1 VSDLPRK
8 LIWEGEADWEKPE
21 ALDSSQFM
29 SSPKKIFSDQPPT
42 TSPTGNFTR
51 PIPSKF
57 ELRPLFG
64 GLVSPRKQCYPVG
77 MSTLM
82 EIESAVTA
90 LPTSEQ
96 QMLLKWLQSVVGSS
110 VVKQPTTAARRDA
123 WLRSMEQRRLRGTTS
138 TAGTSIQ
145 QMMSDLRG
153 D

>member
-1 VSDLPRK
+1 
-8 LIWEGEADWEKPE
+8 
-21 ALDSSQFM
+21 
-29 SSPKKIFSDQPPT
+29 
-42 TSPTGNFTR
+42 
-51 PIPSKF
+51 
-57 ELRPLFG
+57 
-64 GLVSPRKQCYPVG
+64 

-96 QMLLKWLQSVVGSS
+96 QMLLRWLQSVVGSS

-123 WLRSMEQRRLRGTTS
+123 WLRSMEQRRLRGITS